1 MKESG
6 ENIACILSVS
16 KCLYTD
22 VGHTKGTNKI
32 CEVKA
37 ENIEKNNIHPKDHRV
52 PMQFFSF
59 LLSVHF

>member
-6 ENIACILSVS
+6 ENIACILSVV
-16 KCLYTD
+16 KCLYTQ
-22 VGHTKGTNKI
+22 HTKGTNKI

-52 PMQFFSF
+52 PMKFFLF
-59 LLSVHF
+59 C